1 MSVSCVWY
9 LMLSSRTGMQPF
21 REPVLL
27 PEVVLAACSTALL
40 SRIHLGN
47 GDEPLDINKGGNDY

>member
-9 LMLSSRTGMQPF
+9 LTLSSRTGMQLF

-27 PEVVLAACSTALL
+27 PEVVLAALRSTQLN
-40 SRIHLGN
+40 SFG
-47 GDEPLDINKGGNDY
+47 K